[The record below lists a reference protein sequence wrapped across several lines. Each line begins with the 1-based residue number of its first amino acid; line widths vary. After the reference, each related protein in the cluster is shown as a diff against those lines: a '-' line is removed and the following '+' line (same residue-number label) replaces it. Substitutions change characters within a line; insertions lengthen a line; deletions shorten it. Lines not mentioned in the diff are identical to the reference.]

1 MIRHNPPELRHSVAI
16 NGRQSRD
23 MRLLVLLA
31 AMAASGLASPP
42 ALAHHSF
49 APYEESKTI
58 TLIGTARNIQWGN
71 PHVGIRMW
79 VQLPGSDAPQ
89 EWSLVTSNPGIL
101 KRFGWTQRS
110 VSPGD
115 RIRVLCYPKRD
126 GSYGG
131 RLITLFELD
140 TGKTLETKLS
150 AAVR

>member
-1 MIRHNPPELRHSVAI
+1 M
-16 NGRQSRD
+16 D

-31 AMAASGLASPP
+31 ASAASGLASP

-49 APYEESKTI
+49 APYEALKTM
-58 TLIGTARNIQWGN
+58 TLIGTARSVQWGN
-71 PHVGIRMW
+71 PHVGISMS
-79 VQLPGSDAPQ
+79 VQVPGSDTAQ
-89 EWSLVTSNPGIL
+89 EWSLITSNPGIL

-115 RIRVLCYPKRD
+115 HIRVLCYPKRD
-126 GSYGG
+126 GSYGA
-131 RLITLFELD
+131 RLITLVEVD

>member
-1 MIRHNPPELRHSVAI
+1 MNMRH
-16 NGRQSRD
+16 
-23 MRLLVLLA
+23 LVFLA
-31 AMAASGLASPP
+31 AMAASGVASP

-49 APYEESKTI
+49 APYEELKTI
-58 TLIGTARNIQWGN
+58 TLIGTARSVQWGN

-79 VQLPGSDAPQ
+79 VQVSGSDAAQ

-115 RIRVLCYPKRD
+115 HIRVLCYPKRD